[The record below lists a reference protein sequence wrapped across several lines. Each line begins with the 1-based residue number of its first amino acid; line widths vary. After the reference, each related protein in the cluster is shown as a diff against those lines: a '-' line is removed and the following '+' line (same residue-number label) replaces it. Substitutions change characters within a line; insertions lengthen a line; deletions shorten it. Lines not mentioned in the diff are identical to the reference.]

1 MSDLVSVIV
10 PVYNSERY
18 LRDCIDS
25 IVKQTYQNLDIV
37 LVDDGAT
44 DSSGVI
50 CDEYAEQ
57 DTCHPQE

>member
-25 IVKQTYQNLDIV
+25 IVKQTYQNLDI
-37 LVDDGAT
+37 
-44 DSSGVI
+44 SG
-50 CDEYAEQ
+50 
-57 DTCHPQE
+57 